1 MSTTTIS
8 REECGVVG
16 IYGDPEALHLCYLA
30 LHALQHRGQE
40 GTGIVTVNNNVLQP
54 ITGMGLVSEVFNQL
68 PGSPFIGHVH
78 YSTVGLSMLKN
89 VQPFVAGYRFGS
101 VRVAHNGNL
110 VKPFLLRI
118 VDACEKLKG
127 AYSFVFVTEDK
138 LVVVRDPF
146 GFRPLVTGKRS
157 NGIQSLHL
165 MSHLNPNNAFLNIF
179 TLHFPIRLFL
189 GDLCYAAKARV
200 AYELGLIRSHN
211 AVRNFVA
218 PSQEL
223 SPVRAVLEG
232 KRVVVVDDSI
242 VRGTTS
248 SKIVN

>member
-189 GDLCYAAKARV
+189 GDLCMSLVDNLGRFWLPRVPEAGAKEVHMRIASSCYYGV
-200 AYELGLIRSHN
+200 DI
-211 AVRNFVA
+211 
-218 PSQEL
+218 L
-223 SPVRAVLEG
+223 SNKMSVEEIIDFIG
-232 KRVVVVDDSI
+232 TDSL
-242 VRGTTS
+242 VF
-248 SKIVN
+248 